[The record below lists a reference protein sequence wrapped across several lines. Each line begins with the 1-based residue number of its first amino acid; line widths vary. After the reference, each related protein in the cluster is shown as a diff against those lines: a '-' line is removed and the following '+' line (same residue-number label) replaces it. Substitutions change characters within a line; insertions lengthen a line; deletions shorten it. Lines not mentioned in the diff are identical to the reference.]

1 MLDNTLV
8 ILHFLGLTM
17 GVSTGFANMAMAG
30 VMAKAAP
37 NEKPILA
44 RFAPAMSRIG
54 AVGLALLWV
63 TGIAIVQTRYGS
75 FAVLPR
81 PFLVKLAAVVVLTL
95 LVGYI
100 HVLMPRAQR
109 GDMAAAARIQTVG
122 KLTGPFA
129 LIAIIF
135 AVIAFN

>member
-30 VMAKAAP
+30 VIAKAAP

-54 AVGLALLWV
+54 AVGLALLWAS
-63 TGIAIVQTRYGS
+63 GIAIVLTRYGTFS
-75 FAVLPR
+75 VLPR
-81 PFLVKLAAVVVLTL
+81 PFLVKLAAVVVLTA

-100 HVLMPRAQR
+100 HVLLPRAQK

-135 AVIAFN
+135 AVITFN

>member
-8 ILHFLGLTM
+8 ILHFLGLCM

-30 VMAKAAP
+30 VMRKAAP
-37 NEKPILA
+37 AEQPILA
-44 RFAPAMSRIG
+44 RFGPAMSRIG
-54 AVGLALLWV
+54 AVGLVLLWV

-75 FAVLPR
+75 FSILPR

-109 GDMAAAARIQTVG
+109 GDAAAAARIQLLG

-135 AVIAFN
+135 AVITFG